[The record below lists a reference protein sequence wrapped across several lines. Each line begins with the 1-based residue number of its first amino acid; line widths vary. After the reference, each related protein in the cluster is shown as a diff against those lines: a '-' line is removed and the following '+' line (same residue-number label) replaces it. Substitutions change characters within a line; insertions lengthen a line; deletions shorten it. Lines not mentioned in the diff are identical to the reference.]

1 MLHLTNLNL
10 NYIASTWSLVT
21 CRVTHVGDRTDQ
33 WQ

>member
-1 MLHLTNLNL
+1 L